1 MNERMNERMNY
12 VVRPAFGGAWHI
24 DEQTR
29 QRELIA
35 RVNAYFATPPRP
47 PVPKGVWSGG

>member
-1 MNERMNERMNY
+1 MNERMNY

-29 QRELIA
+29 QREQRELIA